1 MRALI
6 IFAFAILAINLHAQV
21 RGKVTN
27 SQTGNPLP
35 YATISLFAQ
44 GDSALVDGTITDD
57 VGAFSIEA
65 KPGSYFAKVEYL
77 AYEALI
83 IEKIAVK
90 KDPLDLGSIQLKPSS
105 TLLNEVVVQAEKSTM
120 QMSLDKR
127 VFNVGKD
134 LANAGG
140 NAAELLSNI
149 PSVQVDVEGN
159 VSLRGSGNVRI
170 LIDGKPSGLV
180 SFNGAAGL
188 QQLQGSLIERVEII
202 TNPSARY
209 EAEGVGGI
217 INIILKKDQRNGFN
231 GAFDLIAGQPDNY
244 GVALNLNYRHE
255 RLNFFVNYGVSYR
268 TSPGDGSIYQRSF
281 AGDTTLIYRQKNTR
295 DQEVIAQNIRGG
307 LDFYFNP
314 KNILTAAY
322 TLRRTD
328 GDRTMDIEYRD
339 FVGDENNLTS
349 ISTRSQF
356 EKEIEPNS
364 EYSLTYKKLFGKQG
378 HEFVA
383 EARLLDNWEDSDQ
396 DFVEKFY
403 LPDSSPSGAV
413 DRLQSS
419 YNYETE
425 RQFLFQADYV
435 HPFSKEGKVEVGLR
449 STFRDLDNEFRVTEL
464 KDGEWETVNGLDDRF
479 QYDENIHA
487 GYGIF
492 GDKKGKV
499 SYQVGLRTEYT
510 DVTTRLVAADSI
522 NARDYYNL
530 FPSAHLTYDLP
541 NENAMQVSYSRR
553 VRRPRYNDL
562 NPFVTYSDERNYWSG
577 NPDLNPEFTDAYE
590 LGHIKYMQNGSLSSS
605 LYYRHTTGKIERIR
619 VVNDDGTAATRPENL
634 STEDAFGLEFTA
646 AYNLAKWWKM
656 DGNFNFFR
664 SITDGGNLG
673 ADFEADTY
681 SWFTRLTSRFTFWK
695 KTDLQLRGN
704 YEAKQQTTQGYRKP
718 NYFLDVALSQ
728 DILNN
733 NATLTLNV
741 SDLFNSRRHRFVSE
755 GETFYTENDFQW
767 RRRQINLTFSYRLHQ
782 QKKKKSVFEEGGD

>member
-1 MRALI
+1 M
-6 IFAFAILAINLHAQV
+6 
-21 RGKVTN
+21 
-27 SQTGNPLP
+27 P
-35 YATISLFAQ
+35 YATVSLFSIT
-44 GDSALVDGTITDD
+44 DSLLVDGTITDD
-57 VGAFSIEA
+57 AGIFEISAN
-65 KPGSYFAKVEYL
+65 PGSYFAKFEFL
-77 AYEALI
+77 AYEPFI
-83 IEKIAVK
+83 VEKIEVK
-90 KDPLDLGSIQLKPSS
+90 KAPLDLGNIKLKAAA
-105 TLLNEVVVQAEKSTM
+105 TMLGEVVVQAEKSSM

-134 LANAGG
+134 LGNAGG

-159 VSLRGSGNVRI
+159 VSLRGSANVRI

-180 SFNGAAGL
+180 SVNGSGGL

-217 INIILKKDQRNGFN
+217 INIILKKEQRNGFN
-231 GAFDLIAGQPDNY
+231 GAFDLIAGHPENY

-255 RLNFFVNYGVSYR
+255 RLNFFINYGISYR
-268 TSPGDGSIYQRSF
+268 TSPGGGSIYQRSF
-281 AGDTTLIYRQKNTR
+281 AGDTTFIYRQKNTR

-349 ISTRSQF
+349 ISTRTQF

-364 EYSLTYKKLFGKQG
+364 EYSLTYKKTFDKQG
-378 HEFVA
+378 HEFIA

-403 LPDSSPSGAV
+403 LPDGSPSGAI
-413 DRLQSS
+413 DKLQSS

-425 RQFLFQADYV
+425 RQYLFQADYV
-435 HPFSKEGKVEVGLR
+435 HPFFKESKSRRRPR
-449 STFRDLDNEFRVTEL
+449 STFRNLGNEFRVTEL
-464 KDGEWETVNGLDDRF
+464 KDGAWETVKGLDDRF
-479 QYDENIHA
+479 LYDENIHA
-487 GYGIF
+487 AYGIF

-510 DVTTRLVAADSI
+510 DVTTRLVTADSV
-522 NARDYYNL
+522 NARDYYSL
-530 FPSAHLTYDLP
+530 FPSVHLTYDLP

-553 VRRPRYNDL
+553 VNRPRYRDL

-577 NPDLNPEFTDAYE
+577 NPDLDPEFTDAYE
-590 LGHIKYMQNGSLSSS
+590 FGHIKYMDNGSLSSS

-619 VVNDDGTAATRPENL
+619 RVDAEGIAATAPKTSARKML
-634 STEDAFGLEFTA
+634 SAWSSPPPTTWQSGGKWTATSTSSAPSLMVPTLVPTSKLIPTVGLP
-646 AYNLAKWWKM
+646 
-656 DGNFNFFR
+656 D
-664 SITDGGNLG
+664 
-673 ADFEADTY
+673 
-681 SWFTRLTSRFTFWK
+681 
-695 KTDLQLRGN
+695 
-704 YEAKQQTTQGYRKP
+704 
-718 NYFLDVALSQ
+718 
-728 DILNN
+728 
-733 NATLTLNV
+733 
-741 SDLFNSRRHRFVSE
+741 
-755 GETFYTENDFQW
+755 
-767 RRRQINLTFSYRLHQ
+767 
-782 QKKKKSVFEEGGD
+782 